1 MGRYVAQ
8 ETVKLLVRA
17 GRQVNGATVN
27 VLGLTFKEDVPDLR
41 NSRVIDI
48 IDELKSYGVTV
59 NVHDPEA
66 SPEEAQK
73 EYGIKLTS
81 WNELPRADALV
92 LAVAH
97 KTLLDRPMD
106 QFLSKI
112 AKGGCFVDVKSRMAK
127 AALEERGLLV
137 WRL

>member
-1 MGRYVAQ
+1 
-8 ETVKLLVRA
+8 LLARGDHVF
-17 GRQVNGATVN
+17 G
-27 VLGLTFKEDVPDLR
+27 
-41 NSRVIDI
+41 IDNLN
-48 IDELKSYGVTV
+48 DLKSYGVTV

-97 KTLLDRPMD
+97 KALLDRPMD

-112 AKGGCFVDVKSRMAK
+112 AKAGCFVDVKSRMAK
-127 AALEERGLLV
+127 TALEERALLV